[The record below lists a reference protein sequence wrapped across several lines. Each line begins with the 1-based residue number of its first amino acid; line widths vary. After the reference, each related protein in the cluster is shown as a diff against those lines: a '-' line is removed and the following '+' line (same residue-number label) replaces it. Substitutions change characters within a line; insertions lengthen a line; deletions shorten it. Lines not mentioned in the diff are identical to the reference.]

1 MDAGP
6 TEGPRAAGD
15 PVAGQGDG
23 VRGVERVSVGPAA
36 TAGAS
41 GDGLDTLAAPTRWGL
56 GYVAALGSA
65 AFFAVGGVIAKSAF
79 DRGVA
84 PATLA
89 EWRVMFAF
97 IAFLVIVGAWRPRD
111 LRIRREDI
119 LWFAAFGV
127 FGMGA
132 VQWLYYEAI
141 QRIPI
146 AVALVVEYTAVVFVL
161 VYARLSGRKV
171 GRALWYAG
179 ALALIG
185 CFLASGAYS
194 EALRALNTTGVGI
207 AALDAFFFT
216 SYFVLGERLAARY
229 SAWTLAVYGF
239 GFALLAWAIGHPVWT
254 LPWTTTDPDI
264 WLRVAGVVVIA
275 AVIPFALGFIALR
288 LIPAARVSI
297 VATSEPFIAAVIAWA
312 ALGQSLE
319 LAQIA
324 GGGAV
329 LAGILIAQTHRPAK
343 DEV

>member
-1 MDAGP
+1 M
-6 TEGPRAAGD
+6 
-15 PVAGQGDG
+15 
-23 VRGVERVSVGPAA
+23 
-36 TAGAS
+36 
-41 GDGLDTLAAPTRWGL
+41 L
-56 GYVAALGSA
+56 
-65 AFFAVGGVIAKSAF
+65 
-79 DRGVA
+79 
-84 PATLA
+84 
-89 EWRVMFAF
+89 FAF
-97 IAFLVIVGAWRPRD
+97 VAFLVIVGIWRPRD

-146 AVALVVEYTAVVFVL
+146 AVALVVEYTAVVLVL
-161 VYARLSGRKV
+161 VVARLQGRKV
-171 GRALWYAG
+171 GAALWWAG
-179 ALALIG
+179 VLALVG

-194 EALRALNTTGVGI
+194 EALRVVNTLGVGI
-207 AALDAFFFT
+207 AFLDAFFFT
-216 SYFVLGERLAARY
+216 SYFVLGERLASRY

-254 LPWTTTDPDI
+254 LPWTTTSTEV

-312 ALGQSLE
+312 VLGQALE
-319 LAQIA
+319 APQVL
-324 GGGAV
+324 GGAAV
-329 LAGILIAQTHRPAK
+329 LAGILVAQTHRPAK